1 MKENIK
7 QQLRDIG
14 VTQPW
19 LAEYLGISLKSVNN
33 KLNGKTLW
41 WSEELDKIRAL
52 IESKARK
59 R

>member
-1 MKENIK
+1 MENNYKKELHDMGI
-7 QQLRDIG
+7 
-14 VTQPW
+14 TQEW

-41 WSEELDKIRAL
+41 WDNEITKVKSL
-52 IESKARK
+52 IKSKARK